1 MRKINSILLLGVLL
15 FSCSNDQSLCRCIE
29 AGDKVNKLSASFFN
43 RDYSVLGKDSLD
55 ALISYRDSLCDDFK
69 MMSGED
75 MLKLKQ
81 NCE

>member
-1 MRKINSILLLGVLL
+1 MRKINSLLVLNVLL
-15 FSCSNDQSLCRCIE
+15 FSCANDQSLCRCIE

-55 ALISYRDSLCDDFK
+55 VLISRRDSLCDYFK
-69 MMSGED
+69 MMSGEE

>member
-1 MRKINSILLLGVLL
+1 MRKIYSILLISSVL

-29 AGDKVNKLSASFFN
+29 AGDDVNKLSASFFT

-55 ALISYRDSLCDDFK
+55 ALIEYRDSLCKEFK

-75 MLKLKQ
+75 MLKLKE
-81 NCE
+81 NCN

>member
-1 MRKINSILLLGVLL
+1 MRKINSIFLLGLIL

-55 ALISYRDSLCDDFK
+55 ALISHRDSICDNFK
-69 MMSGED
+69 MMSGEE
-75 MLKLKQ
+75 MLKLKE
-81 NCE
+81 NCN